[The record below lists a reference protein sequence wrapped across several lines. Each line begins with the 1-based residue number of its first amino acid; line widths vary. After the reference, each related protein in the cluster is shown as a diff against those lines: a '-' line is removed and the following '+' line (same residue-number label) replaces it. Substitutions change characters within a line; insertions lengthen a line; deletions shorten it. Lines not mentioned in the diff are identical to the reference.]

1 LGDSQQSGQF
11 TILDIKQ
18 DHNPPAC
25 LKKEMQKLR
34 RKFQK
39 KKEIDV
45 PLSQELIVNL
55 LVNLLALISEGIL
68 QLHSYWMPIRASPLL
83 RSDQVQGQKRVLLN

>member
-1 LGDSQQSGQF
+1 MPQKD
-11 TILDIKQ
+11 
-18 DHNPPAC
+18 
-25 LKKEMQKLR
+25 MQRLR
-34 RKFQK
+34 SKFQK

-55 LVNLLALISEGIL
+55 LAIMSEGIL
-68 QLHSYWMPIRASPLL
+68 QLHSYSIPIRASLLL

>member
-1 LGDSQQSGQF
+1 
-11 TILDIKQ
+11 
-18 DHNPPAC
+18 
-25 LKKEMQKLR
+25 MQRLR
-34 RKFQK
+34 SKFQK

-55 LVNLLALISEGIL
+55 LAVMSEGIL
-68 QLHSYWMPIRASPLL
+68 QLHRYSIPIRASPLL

>member
-1 LGDSQQSGQF
+1 LGDSEQSGQF

-18 DHNPPAC
+18 DHNPPPR

-39 KKEIDV
+39 KKEIGV

-55 LVNLLALISEGIL
+55 LALMSEGIL
-68 QLHSYWMPIRASPLL
+68 QLHSYSMPIRASPQL
-83 RSDQVQGQKRVLLN
+83 RSDQVQGQKKECY

>member
-1 LGDSQQSGQF
+1 M
-11 TILDIKQ
+11 
-18 DHNPPAC
+18 P
-25 LKKEMQKLR
+25 KKRMQKIR

-55 LVNLLALISEGIL
+55 LAVKSEGTL
-68 QLHSYWMPIRASPLL
+68 QLHSYSMPIRASPLL

>member
-1 LGDSQQSGQF
+1 
-11 TILDIKQ
+11 
-18 DHNPPAC
+18 
-25 LKKEMQKLR
+25 MQELR

-55 LVNLLALISEGIL
+55 LAVMSEGIFL
-68 QLHSYWMPIRASPLL
+68 ATAQLFDPNKSKSTVEIRPSTRSKKSVTKLSASPDKILHSICPQS
-83 RSDQVQGQKRVLLN
+83 

>member
-1 LGDSQQSGQF
+1 MSEGILQLHSYSIPIRASPLLRSDLEQSSQF

-18 DHNPPAC
+18 DHNPPPC
-25 LKKEMQKLR
+25 RKKEMQRLR
-34 RKFQK
+34 SKFQK

-55 LVNLLALISEGIL
+55 
-68 QLHSYWMPIRASPLL
+68 
-83 RSDQVQGQKRVLLN
+83 